1 MKLYYQRFFLWAILL
16 LLTTSVGAK
25 PITREE
31 ARQRAEKYLQTCP
44 GSRMLSPVVSRN
56 KLAPRRAKAL
66 SADKELYYVF
76 NRGEQ
81 QGYVIVSGNDQT
93 LPILGYTEDGEFDY
107 TQIPDNMRSWL
118 DRRERQL
125 AALNEASATTE
136 QPRYARV
143 HDRIEPMITTRW
155 NQGSPYNDECPM
167 YFTLGR
173 SVTGCVATAM
183 AQVLYYQRAKSV
195 TETQAD
201 IPAYDTWTSHETYG
215 KLHVEGIPAGSPIDW
230 DNMLDTYNGSTTA
243 VQRKAV
249 AQLMHYCGVSVHM
262 DYTNRSSGAQSSE
275 VANAMV
281 NYFGY
286 GSSVKYVGQ
295 WSYSEEAWDE
305 MLYNELLQGRPF
317 YLSGANSE
325 AGHAFV
331 CDGYDGNHCFHINW
345 GWGGQ
350 SDGFFLLTS
359 LNPSSQGIGGSGDG
373 YSQYEEAI
381 IGCEPENYGNKEMP
395 IENLAVKTACI
406 KNFDTDGDGKFSFGE
421 AASVTSLGSAFRG
434 TRIVTFPELYYFTS
448 LTEIEDSAFAACT
461 SLTNI
466 RLPKGITRIGN
477 HAFEKCTK
485 LKNINI
491 PDGVAS
497 IGEAAFAGCK
507 VLVNPIIPTGLIQI
521 GNRAF
526 ENCVAISEVSFTSS
540 VVKIGDE
547 AYSGCTKLQTV
558 SVQTMRPQDIRLG
571 ESVFNG
577 IDLTEAELNIVQGTH
592 EYFAND
598 PQWSAFGNI
607 IQLRNLAQGEFMEL
621 TTNKY
626 FYLYNLGTG
635 RYMTKGEAWGTQAV
649 VADTD
654 NPMRFQLRHTASMP
668 DGVYALYSPDTDK
681 DGHFLFRTKND
692 PYVGIGVNACFVDN
706 AAVDTT
712 AYWQVK
718 EQGDYIYTFQVPS
731 TLADYDETKFLGI
744 MPNHASNY
752 ASPTYGAYSDVSY
765 YEFAKNCQWMFV
777 EYDANRTA
785 TYQAARV
792 LGNLLTQANKKR
804 LDTVQE
810 QAVYDSFDSDIAAIK
825 HAQSRLRKKLNFIDF
840 KDEKVYA
847 LAVATWDVDGNGE
860 ISMAEATASEGL
872 GSNFYGNAN
881 IVTFDEFQYFTNVGE
896 LSGNSFLN
904 CSALTS
910 ITLPKSLSTIYYRA
924 FMGCKKL
931 AAITLPE
938 HISYLGD
945 DVFNGCKGLK
955 AVTVYNPDP
964 STIEI
969 SYSTFSSLTL
979 GNLTLRVPYG
989 TKELYA
995 AAPIWKNFGNIVEI
1009 RPTTSEPAY
1018 SALETG
1024 SKFYVMNV
1032 GLRRFLNKGEA
1043 YGTQSVVALEGVP
1056 YVLRRSNNMPDS
1068 VYYLSSEAI
1077 GSSKNVLFRTHTDSK
1092 VGTGVK
1098 CCFAD
1103 GQLSAK
1109 AYWRIH
1115 EVEPN
1120 VYTIQIPENDE
1131 EYVEG
1136 EFLGVMTDHESNN
1149 YPTYGNYYD
1158 IPYDGNEKNCQWVLI
1173 SEEEI
1178 DKAAIFDEKVANLAQ
1193 LLERAADQDIE
1204 AVAEQAVYDNFQ
1216 STDVQLDSAIL
1227 SLREKLH
1234 YIDFYE
1240 TRMRTICLN
1249 AWDDNNDDELTREE
1263 AATVTNLGTRFALL
1277 NSIHGVDEL
1286 KYFTGL
1292 TQIPDGAFRKNIGIV
1307 SAYIPENVTTIGTDA
1322 YSGCTALKYIAVLN
1336 PTKVVDATLASL
1348 PKDLVVFVPEAMID
1362 AYKTDSIWGQYDI
1375 LKFDGIAVIQPD
1387 SASRQ
1392 YGRVNPSKY
1401 TYVVTGAPIN
1411 GEPAFESVADLT
1423 SPVGEYPVIVDNGTI
1438 TSPFTFLPGVLTV
1451 TKAPLTISVKSYTR
1465 NRGEENP
1472 EFALTY
1478 RTFRNKE
1485 KNDVLLRQPTVECD
1499 ATIDSPAGEYE
1510 IRVFGAEAENYEITY
1525 VNGILT
1531 VIDPN
1536 AIVEVADTE
1545 GIQPVFDLQGRCVGD
1560 TRSLRTLPRG
1570 IYTIAGRKVAIK

>member
-118 DRRERQL
+118 DGYEKELQYYAEHPEVLSNAPYKAPEREAIDLQL
-125 AALNEASATTE
+125 NTKWD
-136 QPRYARV
+136 QR
-143 HDRIEPMITTRW
+143 
-155 NQGSPYNDECPM
+155 GPYNEKCPK
-167 YFTLGR
+167 YTDGNLC
-173 SVTGCVATAM
+173 VTGCVATAM
-183 AQVLYYQRAKSV
+183 AQLLYFQRAKSV
-195 TETQAD
+195 TETMAEM
-201 IPAYDTWTSHETYG
+201 PAYTTQNNL
-215 KLHVEGIPAGSPIDW
+215 KVEGIAAGSPIDW
-230 DNMLDTYNGSTTA
+230 DNMLESYSGSGETQI
-243 VQRKAV
+243 QRNAV
-249 AQLMHYCGVSVHM
+249 ANLMHYCGVSVEM
-262 DYTNRSSGAQSSE
+262 DYTSSASGAYSYM
-275 VANAMV
+275 VAEAMRK
-281 NYFGY
+281 YFGY
-286 GSSVKYVGQ
+286 GESVRYVYEG
-295 WSYSEEAWDE
+295 SYTNESWDN
-305 MLYNELLQGRPF
+305 LIYGELAQGRCV
-317 YLSGANSE
+317 YLAGSNSDG
-325 AGHAFV
+325 GHAFV
-331 CDGYDGNHCFHINW
+331 TSGYRNGLYYINW
-345 GWGGQ
+345 GWGG
-350 SDGFFLLTS
+350 SNNNYFLLTS
-359 LNPSSQGIGGSGDG
+359 LDPGSNQGVGGSKNG
-373 YSQYEEAI
+373 YSQNREAI
-381 IGCEPENYGNKEMP
+381 IGIEPENYGNKEMP
-395 IENLAVKTACI
+395 IENQAVKTACI
-406 KNFDTDGDGKFSFGE
+406 ANFDMDGDGKFSFGD
-421 AASVTSLGSAFRG
+421 AAAVTNLGKAFSG
-434 TRIVTFPELYYFTS
+434 TRIVTFPELYYFTN
-448 LTEIEDSAFAACT
+448 LKEIGDSAFAGCT
-461 SLTNI
+461 ALTSV
-466 RLPKGITRIGN
+466 RLPKAVTRIGD

-526 ENCVAISEVSFTSS
+526 ENCVAITEVSFTSS

-681 DGHFLFRTKND
+681 DGHFLFRTKKD
-692 PYVGIGVNACFVDN
+692 SYVGIGVNACFVDN

-712 AYWQVK
+712 AYWQVR

-1322 YSGCTALKYIAVLN
+1322 YSGCTSLKYIAVLN

-1348 PKDLVVFVPEAMID
+1348 PKDLIVFVPEAMID
-1362 AYKTDSIWGQYDI
+1362 AYKADSIWGQYDI
-1375 LKFDGIAVIQPD
+1375 LKFEGIAVIQPD

-1423 SPVGEYPVIVDNGTI
+1423 SPVGEYPVTVDNGTI